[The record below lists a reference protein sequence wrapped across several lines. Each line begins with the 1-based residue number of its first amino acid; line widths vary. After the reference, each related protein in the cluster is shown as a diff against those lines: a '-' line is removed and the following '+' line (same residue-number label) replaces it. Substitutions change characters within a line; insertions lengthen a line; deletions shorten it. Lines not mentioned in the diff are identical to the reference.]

1 VNEYDFQGRVYQIAK
16 TKRLICLITVAIL
29 FLANLAIVFGDS
41 VLAFDREKNPSSGF
55 SEFEEN
61 PLSYLALGDQHR
73 ESKEFLEAISAYQLA
88 LIEDPQ
94 NQMARFGLAM
104 VQYEVGETQEA
115 IQTYKKLLEINPGL
129 WQAEMNLGIIWLN
142 QRNLAQALNHFK
154 NALDLSP
161 QNSRLLFLT
170 GQVYLLQK
178 DLDSAES
185 SLVKALAYSEQGTE
199 KIEIRSMLISI
210 YMKKKNFVKAAQHLV
225 ESRLSAKDK
234 RKVDKQLAGIFLDLN
249 QKKEA
254 LTYLENLANE
264 PSAGPDVHEVIGR
277 IKVEEKDYLGGIE
290 SLEIA
295 LKKQSDPVRR
305 DDLYLE
311 LANLH
316 FQLNQVSEAI
326 DILEKAAKT
335 SPNWEIHYTLG
346 SLYIHD
352 RRWNY
357 AKRSLGDSLKLNSEC
372 VECYAKLGAIYME
385 QGDFGRVIPLLSRY
399 KELKPEN
406 VMTYF
411 HLGIA
416 YDKLR
421 KYEEAVQIYEQFL
434 EIDKGRHDRETFQV
448 SQRLQ
453 LLKKRVGKK

>member
-1 VNEYDFQGRVYQIAK
+1 MNEYDFQGRVYQIAK

-185 SLVKALAYSEQGTE
+185 SCL
-199 KIEIRSMLISI
+199 
-210 YMKKKNFVKAAQHLV
+210 
-225 ESRLSAKDK
+225 
-234 RKVDKQLAGIFLDLN
+234 
-249 QKKEA
+249 
-254 LTYLENLANE
+254 
-264 PSAGPDVHEVIGR
+264 
-277 IKVEEKDYLGGIE
+277 
-290 SLEIA
+290 
-295 LKKQSDPVRR
+295 
-305 DDLYLE
+305 LY
-311 LANLH
+311 
-316 FQLNQVSEAI
+316 
-326 DILEKAAKT
+326 T
-335 SPNWEIHYTLG
+335 SP
-346 SLYIHD
+346 SPRD
-352 RRWNY
+352 
-357 AKRSLGDSLKLNSEC
+357 
-372 VECYAKLGAIYME
+372 
-385 QGDFGRVIPLLSRY
+385 
-399 KELKPEN
+399 
-406 VMTYF
+406 
-411 HLGIA
+411 
-416 YDKLR
+416 
-421 KYEEAVQIYEQFL
+421 
-434 EIDKGRHDRETFQV
+434 
-448 SQRLQ
+448 
-453 LLKKRVGKK
+453 